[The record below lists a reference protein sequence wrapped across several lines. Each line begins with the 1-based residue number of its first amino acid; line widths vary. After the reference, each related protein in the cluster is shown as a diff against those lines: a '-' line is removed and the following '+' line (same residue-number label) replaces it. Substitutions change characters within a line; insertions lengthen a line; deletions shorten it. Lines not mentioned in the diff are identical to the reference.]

1 MSGGAN
7 ATLRLAAASAGPLLI
22 LVSLVISLNGDTASA
37 ALGGLIATLAFFLNV
52 IVFGV
57 DGAKRAAPPI
67 ALRAVTALGA
77 LLVLTFVGADYVGA
91 DAPRAVLNWGVWCV
105 VAGSSSLALAAIAAR
120 THALSDETW

>member
-22 LVSLVISLNGDTASA
+22 VMSLVMSLVGDAASA
-37 ALGGLIATLAFFLNV
+37 ALGGLIATLAFFLHV

-57 DGAKRAAPPI
+57 DGANRAAPPI
-67 ALRAVTALGA
+67 ALRAATALGV
-77 LLVLTFVGADYVGA
+77 LLVLAFMGADYLGS

-120 THALSDETW
+120 THTLSDETW